1 MNDNIFIFYDYEF
14 IKIKYSINILEEED
28 MKKNISE
35 IYMLML
41 LILLSCNTSPLDELI
56 SKARR
61 KFVVKKENKE
71 DLDFIKKTQKSRKV
85 VEQYMKGREKQ
96 IVPTIPVESVSVED
110 LVIFNHPYYPQK
122 EIEIKEEDLVPI
134 TDEEKKADKAIIDGN
149 FEFAKLVNDEYK
161 LKNDYEQLES
171 SFDTVYN
178 TILEL
183 KNKVVESYPMHNKKE
198 RQEPIQLQNQLN
210 DRKADIEEL
219 RIKLESGLNERISAK
234 YFFEQA
240 QKTLK
245 EAITERLK
253 NKYKRCWSKKIDSNF
268 LAKQAQ
274 NEAENALNQ
283 LETSSIKIVEVMGRK
298 KKR

>member
-1 MNDNIFIFYDYEF
+1 
-14 IKIKYSINILEEED
+14 

-41 LILLSCNTSPLDELI
+41 LILLSCNTRPLDELI

-61 KFVVKKENKE
+61 KFIVKKENKE

-85 VEQYMKGREKQ
+85 VEQYMEGREKQ
-96 IVPTIPVESVSVED
+96 IVPTIPIESVSVED

-149 FEFAKLVNDEYK
+149 FEFAKLVDDEHK

-298 KKR
+298 KEIEKLIQETNSVLVSFKI

>member
-1 MNDNIFIFYDYEF
+1 
-14 IKIKYSINILEEED
+14 

-85 VEQYMKGREKQ
+85 VEQYMEGREKQ
-96 IVPTIPVESVSVED
+96 IVPTIPIESVSVED

-149 FEFAKLVNDEYK
+149 FEFAKLVDDEHK
-161 LKNDYEQLES
+161 LKNGYEQLES

-219 RIKLESGLNERISAK
+219 RIKLESELNERISAK
-234 YFFEQA
+234 YFFKQA

-298 KKR
+298 KEIEKLIQETNSVLVSFKI